1 LSALRVQGL
10 ALKHVSRSSRPLG
23 ETTLLITRR
32 GAMLASTATLLG
44 AAPFAR
50 PALAQSS
57 PILIGWLAALTGP
70 SSAPAIGF
78 DRGAKFATDE
88 INAAGGVKGRK
99 IELVTRD
106 TQGDPTKAV
115 NAAQDMIG
123 RQKVSA
129 IWGPTNSGEALATNT
144 AMARAK
150 MPNMHPC
157 VVDSLI
163 DPVKYPNA
171 FRIAPSNGQWDD
183 AVRNYCLNVLKVKD
197 VAVVGDTTGYGVSAV
212 AASVAAF
219 KKDGANVVYQAQID
233 ATQPD
238 VTPDMLRMTNAGA
251 KIIVVWSV
259 ATGMEARLM
268 NERAALGWDAPIVG
282 HPALGSGDVRQLLEK
297 EANWGKVYMAG
308 YASCSYDEN
317 GKLPPRS
324 ADFVARLAGKVSL
337 QDSSLWWVAA
347 GYDAIK
353 LVAEAVN
360 ATGSSTSDAI
370 IGYWNSLLDYP
381 GVFGTYSWTPT
392 QHNGYPTKE
401 VVMSQANSQKD
412 GAFKLA
418 PGYA

>member
-1 LSALRVQGL
+1 
-10 ALKHVSRSSRPLG
+10 LG

-32 GAMLASTATLLG
+32 GAMFASTAALLG
-44 AAPFAR
+44 ATPFAR

-78 DRGAKFATDE
+78 DRGVKFAANE
-88 INAAGGVKGRK
+88 INAGGGVKGRK
-99 IELVTRD
+99 IEIVTRD

-123 RQKVSA
+123 RQKVSS
-129 IWGPTNSGEALATNT
+129 IWGPTNSGEALATN
-144 AMARAK
+144 AVMARAK

-163 DPVKYPNA
+163 DPAKYPNA

-197 VAVVGDTTGYGVSAV
+197 VAVIGDTTGYGVSAV
-212 AASVAAF
+212 AASVAAL
-219 KKDGANVVYQAQID
+219 KRDGANVVYQAQID

-238 VTPDMLRMTNAGA
+238 VTPDMLRMKSAGA
-251 KIIVVWSV
+251 KVIIVWSV

-268 NERAALGWDAPIVG
+268 NERATLGWDAPIIG
-282 HPALGSGDVRQLLEK
+282 HPALGSGDVRQLIEK
-297 EANWGKVYMAG
+297 ETNWDKVYMVG
-308 YASCSYDEN
+308 YASCSYDAN

-337 QDSSLWWVAA
+337 HDSSLWWVAA
-347 GYDAIK
+347 GYDAVK

-360 ATGSSTSDAI
+360 TTGSSTSEAI
-370 IGYWNSLLDYP
+370 IGYWNGLRDYP
-381 GVFGTYSWTPT
+381 GVFGDYAWTPE